1 MKEIAVFMIILYI
14 LFINRKNKINKI
26 NKGYSVVKNADYH
39 LVANQ
44 KNANKITNNLKY
56 FQFADTCLIIT
67 GNKKSLLTSK
77 KGKEYKLPGND
88 FGDYKLYNPKW
99 YNAQKTKQVKK
110 TEKWKHYEGNST
122 EDSEGEQIGDIYRD
136 SRLTYNITDK
146 KLNSIAAEYLK
157 KNSKDGKMVAVVTN
171 LNKDF
176 YKSPTIL
183 IKRYENNNSF
193 IERNSLGYNIVYLN
207 KDIKEFK

>member
-1 MKEIAVFMIILYI
+1 MGYMKEIAVFMIIFYI
-14 LFINRKNKINKI
+14 LFINRKNKI

-99 YNAQKTKQVKK
+99 YNAQKIKQVKK

-157 KNSKDGKMVAVVTN
+157 KNSKNGKMVAV
-171 LNKDF
+171 
-176 YKSPTIL
+176 
-183 IKRYENNNSF
+183 
-193 IERNSLGYNIVYLN
+193 
-207 KDIKEFK
+207 